1 MPRLATL
8 ALLGGL
14 LAAAVSMAGGARL
27 ERADFIFN
35 NGTEVTTLDPATV
48 SGVPEGRIIRA
59 LFEGLCV
66 KHPST
71 LEPLPGAAERWS
83 VSEDRTVYTFHIRE
97 NAHWSNGD
105 PLTAHDFVFS
115 WERVLNPL
123 TAAEYAY
130 QLWYV
135 AGAREYTH
143 LIDEFTYQPDWKQNL
158 WVEERDDGR
167 LRVGCSGYL
176 LAAADGEA
184 PVAPTVST
192 GDAHAA
198 GAVVARLGDTELR
211 LSVAGRVV
219 AVNADMPATAAAL
232 ARDAY
237 GESWLLELEA
247 TPGALA
253 DALARGDLMAGAAFR
268 AEHAFPERVGIRALD
283 AQTLEVRLGS
293 PTPYFLQL
301 VAFYPLFPV
310 NRRNLTEARERWPG
324 TWELRWMRPENIVTN
339 GPYTVEF
346 RRVNDRIR
354 LVRNPDYW
362 DAENVALGTIDA
374 LAIDHLGTSINL
386 YLTGEVD
393 WIDRPITSI
402 IPRLLPRED
411 FNPAPYLG
419 SYFYRVNVGHP
430 PFDDPRVR
438 KALSLTIDRRAI
450 TTSITKAGEEPA
462 WAFVPPGL
470 PGYGKVEMASEA
482 ARGFA
487 TGAEVAEAGF
497 ARDVERARELLAEAG
512 FGPDGAELPTIEIH
526 YNTDETH
533 KDVAEV
539 IADGWKK
546 RLGLNVKLLNQEW
559 KVYLD
564 TQKTRTFDVSRSAW
578 IGDYADPN
586 TFLDMFVTGGENN
599 RTGWG
604 DLRYDELIAAAAVEP
619 DPVRRMELFAEAEA
633 ILMDELP
640 ILPIYFYVTRNL
652 VNPRLGGFHG
662 NVVDEH
668 FPKHW
673 YWMNDAELAT
683 KRAAQPA
690 EWREVPADGPG
701 DGLYSPAARRGR
713 GE

>member
-1 MPRLATL
+1 
-8 ALLGGL
+8 
-14 LAAAVSMAGGARL
+14 MAGGARL
-27 ERADFIFN
+27 ERADFTFN

-59 LFEGLCV
+59 LFEGLCI

-83 VSEDRTVYTFHIRE
+83 LSEDRTVYTFHLRE
-97 NAHWSNGD
+97 DGRWNNGD
-105 PLTAHDFVFS
+105 ALTAHDFVFS
-115 WERVLNPL
+115 WERFLNPL

-135 AGAREYTH
+135 EGAREYTH
-143 LIDEFTYQPDWKQNL
+143 LIDDFAYQPDWDQNL
-158 WVEERDDGR
+158 WVEERGESIV
-167 LRVGCSGYL
+167 RVGCSGYL
-176 LAAADGEA
+176 LAAADGGDL
-184 PVAPTVST
+184 VAPTVGP
-192 GDAHAA
+192 GDVHAA
-198 GAVVARLGDTELR
+198 GGTVARLGGRPLH
-211 LSVAGRVV
+211 LSLAGRVR
-219 AVNADMPATAAAL
+219 AVNAALPGEVSAL

-237 GESWLLELEA
+237 GEGWLLELEVA
-247 TPGALA
+247 PGALA
-253 DALARGDLMAGAAFR
+253 EALGRGDVVAGAAFR
-268 AEHAFPERVGIRALD
+268 AERAFDERVGIRALD
-283 AQTLEVRLGS
+283 EHTLEVRLAS

-354 LVRNPDYW
+354 LVKNPAYW
-362 DAENVALGTIDA
+362 DADRVALGTIDA

-419 SYFYRVNVGHP
+419 SYFYRVNVDRP
-430 PFDDPRVR
+430 PFDDLRVR
-438 KALSLTIDRRAI
+438 KALALTIDRRAI

-470 PGYGKVEMASEA
+470 PGYRKVELTSEA

-487 TGAEVAEAGF
+487 AGAEDAADGF
-497 ARDVERARELLAEAG
+497 ARDVERARALMAEAG
-512 FGPDGAELPTIEIH
+512 FGPGGAELPTIEIH

-604 DLRYDELIAAAAVEP
+604 NLEYDELIAAAALEA
-619 DPVRRMELFAEAEA
+619 DPTRRMEHFAEAEA

-652 VNPRLGGFHG
+652 VNPRLGGFHP

-673 YWMNDAELAT
+673 YWMDDAELAAR
-683 KRAAQPA
+683 RAVQPA
-690 EWREVPADGPG
+690 EWVEVPARGPAE
-701 DGLYSPAARRGR
+701 GLYPPTTREGRGR
-713 GE
+713 